1 MTEENALVSQDERS
15 ITNTTDISALLD
27 AALPPVQSTDIMAE
41 MVPMWDTS
49 PFVILIQAQ
58 SPYTLPQPGKQRV
71 NAGNFILRKSKTE
84 FVDLGDSIDIL
95 VVDWRPKAMRV
106 DKATNKIQFEFDR
119 DSAAFQEIQEAAKN
133 RNQGNFWG
141 FEFLIYLGD
150 YGEFANLFCNNPT
163 LQNVARGELV
173 HYLRKTTTLKSILL
187 KKEAT
192 NFQWF
197 AFSCSECTA
206 PFQTPLDL
214 EQLKAKA
221 QMFRNPEA
229 FVAETKEE
237 TPAADAN
244 TRER

>member
-1 MTEENALVSQDERS
+1 MG
-15 ITNTTDISALLD
+15 
-27 AALPPVQSTDIMAE
+27 E

-58 SPYTLPQPGKQRV
+58 SPYTLPPHRI

-84 FVDLGDSIDIL
+84 FVDLGDSIDVL
-95 VVDWRPKAMRV
+95 VIDWRPKAMRV

-173 HYLRKTTTLKSILL
+173 HYMRKAATLKSTLL
-187 KKEAT
+187 KKEST

-197 AFSCSECTA
+197 AFGCSECTA

-214 EQLKAKA
+214 DQLKAKTNK
-221 QMFRNPEA
+221 FKNPAA
-229 FVAETKEE
+229 FVTDGAKEE
-237 TPAADAN
+237 TPAVSAD

>member
-1 MTEENALVSQDERS
+1 MTEENALVPQEERS
-15 ITNTTDISALLD
+15 ITNTADISALLD
-27 AALPPVQSTDIMAE
+27 AALPPVQSTEIMAE

-58 SPYTLPQPGKQRV
+58 SPYTLPPHRV

-84 FVDLGDSIDIL
+84 FVDLGDSIDVL

-106 DKATNKIQFEFDR
+106 DKATNKIQFEFDK
-119 DSAAFQEIQEAAKN
+119 DSPAFQEIQEAAKN

-173 HYLRKTTTLKSILL
+173 HYLRKTATLKSTLL
-187 KKEAT
+187 KKEST

-214 EQLKAKA
+214 DTLKGKT
-221 QMFRNPEA
+221 QKFKNPSA
-229 FVAETKEE
+229 FVTETKDE
-237 TPAADAN
+237 TPAASAD
-244 TRER
+244 TRDR

>member
-1 MTEENALVSQDERS
+1 MTEENALVPQEERS
-15 ITNTTDISALLD
+15 ITSTTDISALLD
-27 AALPPVQSTDIMAE
+27 AALPPLHSTEIMTE
-41 MVPMWDTS
+41 MVPLWDTS

-58 SPYTLPQPGKQRV
+58 SPYTLPPHRI

-84 FVDLGDSIDIL
+84 FVDLGDSIDVL

-106 DKATNKIQFEFDR
+106 DKATNKIQFEFDK
-119 DSAAFQEIQEAAKN
+119 DSSAFQEIQEAAKN

-214 EQLKAKA
+214 EQLKSKTYK
-221 QMFRNPEA
+221 FKNPSA
-229 FVAETKEE
+229 FITDGAKEE
-237 TPAADAN
+237 APVASAD